1 LKKELAELASGFAV
15 TLSFLATNIDASSE
29 IRVLRGGTVLKSGY

>member
-1 LKKELAELASGFAV
+1 LKKELTELASGFAV

-29 IRVLRGGTVLKSGY
+29 IRVLRGEQFWQGG